1 MKQHLPEGQWEN
13 VLRKAVR
20 ETKVEQRE
28 EAYQELVALL
38 QSE

>member
-1 MKQHLPEGQWEN
+1 

-20 ETKVEQRE
+20 ETKVQLRE
-28 EAYQELVALL
+28 EAMQELTALL